1 MQRTK
6 ELTDFLHTYRAE
18 RKAARKEV
26 LEESYQKMLP
36 ALTETI
42 DHLVKSQADIQ
53 ETKAQRRIKY
63 LCFFRLRSSGYTQS
77 HEIAL
82 AMADKRLYLDEAM
95 DCIYWMPDVMHE
107 EIEKD
112 MEEAENL
119 LTKAF
124 IRLEKYELFHIR
136 QQLLSDD
143 WELFCGVLPR
153 LVKAIEGRITDSSLF
168 LENDLEVLCG
178 GYMEEAE
185 TICHIY
191 TKEVDT
197 DGK

>member
-6 ELTDFLHTYRAE
+6 ELTDFLQTYRAE

-26 LEESYQKMLP
+26 LEESYPKMLP

-53 ETKAQRRIKY
+53 ETEAQRRIKY

-82 AMADKRLYLDEAM
+82 AMADKMLYLDEAM
-95 DCIYWMPDVMHE
+95 DCIYWMPDVIHE

-119 LTKAF
+119 LAKAF

-168 LENDLEVLCG
+168 LEDDLEVLCG

-191 TKEVDT
+191 TKEADT

>member
-6 ELTDFLHTYRAE
+6 ELTDFLQTYRAE
-18 RKAARKEV
+18 RKNARKEMI
-26 LEESYQKMLP
+26 EESYQKMLP

-42 DHLVKSQADIQ
+42 DHLIRNQTDIQ
-53 ETKAQRRIKY
+53 ETQAQRRIKY

-95 DCIYWMPDVMHE
+95 DCIYWMPDVIHE

-168 LENDLEVLCG
+168 WEDDLEVLCG

>member
-6 ELTDFLHTYRAE
+6 ELTDFLQTYRAE

-95 DCIYWMPDVMHE
+95 DCIYWMPDVIHE

-119 LTKAF
+119 LAKAF

-153 LVKAIEGRITDSSLF
+153 LVKAIEGRITGSSLL
-168 LENDLEVLCG
+168 LEDGLEVLCG
-178 GYMEEAE
+178 GYMEEPE
-185 TICHIY
+185 TVCCIN
-191 TKEVDT
+191 TKEADT

>member
-6 ELTDFLHTYRAE
+6 ELTDFLQTYRTG
-18 RKAARKEV
+18 RKAARKDV
-26 LEESYQKMLP
+26 LEESYPKMLP
-36 ALTETI
+36 ALIEVI
-42 DHLVKSQADIQ
+42 DHLVRSQADIQ
-53 ETKAQRRIKY
+53 ETEAQRRIKY

-82 AMADKRLYLDEAM
+82 AMADKKLYLDEAM
-95 DCIYWMPDVMHE
+95 DCIYWMPDVIHE
-107 EIEKD
+107 ETEKD

-143 WELFCGVLPR
+143 WELFCSVLPW
-153 LVKAIEGRITDSSLF
+153 LVKAIEGRITGSSLL
-168 LENDLEVLCG
+168 LEDDMEVLCG
-178 GYMEEAE
+178 GYMEEPEAV
-185 TICHIY
+185 CHIY
-191 TKEVDT
+191 TKEGDT

>member
-6 ELTDFLHTYRAE
+6 ELTDFLQTYQAE

-36 ALTETI
+36 TLAETI
-42 DHLVKSQADIQ
+42 DRLVRSQADIQ
-53 ETKAQRRIKY
+53 EVEAQRRIKY

-95 DCIYWMPDVMHE
+95 DCIYWTPDVIHE
-107 EIEKD
+107 GTAED
-112 MEEAENL
+112 VEEAQTL
-119 LTKAF
+119 LAKAF

-153 LVKAIEGRITDSSLF
+153 LVKAIEGRITDSSLL
-168 LENDLEVLCG
+168 LEDDMEVLCG
-178 GYMEEAE
+178 GYMEEPE
-185 TICHIY
+185 TVCHIN
-191 TKEVDT
+191 TKEADT

>member
-6 ELTDFLHTYRAE
+6 ELTDFLQTYRAE
-18 RKAARKEV
+18 RKNARKEMI
-26 LEESYQKMLP
+26 EESYQKMLL

-42 DHLVKSQADIQ
+42 DHLIRNQTDIQ
-53 ETKAQRRIKY
+53 EIQAQRRIKY

-191 TKEVDT
+191 TKEADT

>member
-6 ELTDFLHTYRAE
+6 ELTDFLQTYRAE

-42 DHLVKSQADIQ
+42 DHLVKSQGDIQ
-53 ETKAQRRIKY
+53 ETEAQRRIKY

-82 AMADKRLYLDEAM
+82 AMADKKLYLDEAM
-95 DCIYWMPDVMHE
+95 DCIYWMPDVIHE

-119 LTKAF
+119 LAKAF
-124 IRLEKYELFHIR
+124 IRLEKYELFYIR

-153 LVKAIEGRITDSSLF
+153 LVKAIEGRITGSSLL
-168 LENDLEVLCG
+168 LEDDLEVLCG

-191 TKEVDT
+191 TKEADT

>member
-6 ELTDFLHTYRAE
+6 ELTDFLQTYRAE
-18 RKAARKEV
+18 RKNARKEMI
-26 LEESYQKMLP
+26 EESYQKMLP

-42 DHLVKSQADIQ
+42 DHLIRNQTDIQ
-53 ETKAQRRIKY
+53 EIQAQRRIKY

-82 AMADKRLYLDEAM
+82 AMADKRLYLDEPM
-95 DCIYWMPDVMHE
+95 DCIYWMPDVIHE

-168 LENDLEVLCG
+168 LEDDLEVMCG

>member
-6 ELTDFLHTYRAE
+6 ELTDFLQTYRAE

-42 DHLVKSQADIQ
+42 DHLVRSQADIQ
-53 ETKAQRRIKY
+53 ETEAQRRIKY

-82 AMADKRLYLDEAM
+82 AMADKKLYLDEAM
-95 DCIYWMPDVMHE
+95 DCIYWMPDVIHE
-107 EIEKD
+107 EIERD

-119 LTKAF
+119 LAKAF
-124 IRLEKYELFHIR
+124 IRLEKYELFYIR

-153 LVKAIEGRITDSSLF
+153 LVKAIEGRITGSSLL
-168 LENDLEVLCG
+168 LEDDLEVLCG

-191 TKEVDT
+191 TKEADT

>member
-6 ELTDFLHTYRAE
+6 ELTDFLQTYRAE

-95 DCIYWMPDVMHE
+95 NCIYWMPDVIHE

-119 LTKAF
+119 LAKAF

-153 LVKAIEGRITDSSLF
+153 LVKAIEGRITGSSLL
-168 LENDLEVLCG
+168 LEDGLEVLCG
-178 GYMEEAE
+178 GYMEEPE
-185 TICHIY
+185 TVCCIN
-191 TKEVDT
+191 TKEADT

>member
-6 ELTDFLHTYRAE
+6 ELTDFLQTYRAE
-18 RKAARKEV
+18 RKNARKEMI
-26 LEESYQKMLP
+26 EESYQKMLP

-42 DHLVKSQADIQ
+42 DHLIRNQTDIQ
-53 ETKAQRRIKY
+53 ETQAQRRIKY

-95 DCIYWMPDVMHE
+95 DCIYWMPDVIHE

-168 LENDLEVLCG
+168 LEDDLEVLCG

>member
-6 ELTDFLHTYRAE
+6 ELTDFLQTYRAE

-53 ETKAQRRIKY
+53 ETEAQRRIKY

-82 AMADKRLYLDEAM
+82 AMADKKLYLDEAM
-95 DCIYWMPDVMHE
+95 DCIYWMPDVIHE

-112 MEEAENL
+112 MEEAKNL
-119 LTKAF
+119 LAKAF
-124 IRLEKYELFHIR
+124 IRLEKYELFYIR

-153 LVKAIEGRITDSSLF
+153 LVKAIEGRITGSSLL
-168 LENDLEVLCG
+168 LEDGLEVLCG
-178 GYMEEAE
+178 GYMEEPE
-185 TICHIY
+185 TVCCIN
-191 TKEVDT
+191 TKEADT

>member
-6 ELTDFLHTYRAE
+6 ELTDFLQTYRAG

-36 ALTETI
+36 ALTVTI
-42 DHLVKSQADIQ
+42 DHLVRSQADIQ
-53 ETKAQRRIKY
+53 ETEAQRRIKY
-63 LCFFRLRSSGYTQS
+63 LCFFRLRSGGYTQS

-82 AMADKRLYLDEAM
+82 AMADKKLYLDEAM
-95 DCIYWMPDVMHE
+95 DCIYWMPDVIHE

-119 LTKAF
+119 LARAF

-143 WELFCGVLPR
+143 WELFCGVLP
-153 LVKAIEGRITDSSLF
+153 GW
-168 LENDLEVLCG
+168 
-178 GYMEEAE
+178 
-185 TICHIY
+185 
-191 TKEVDT
+191 
-197 DGK
+197 

>member
-6 ELTDFLHTYRAE
+6 ELTDFLQTYRAE

-36 ALTETI
+36 ALTVTI
-42 DHLVKSQADIQ
+42 DHLVRSQADIQ
-53 ETKAQRRIKY
+53 ETEAQRRIKY
-63 LCFFRLRSSGYTQS
+63 LCFFRLRSGGYTQS

-82 AMADKRLYLDEAM
+82 AMADKKLYLDEAM
-95 DCIYWMPDVMHE
+95 DCIYWMPDVIHE

-119 LTKAF
+119 LAKAF

-153 LVKAIEGRITDSSLF
+153 LVKAIEGRITGSSLL
-168 LENDLEVLCG
+168 LEDGLEVLCG
-178 GYMEEAE
+178 GYMEEPE
-185 TICHIY
+185 TVCCIN
-191 TKEVDT
+191 TKEADT

>member
-6 ELTDFLHTYRAE
+6 ELTDFLQTYRAE

-53 ETKAQRRIKY
+53 ETEAQRRIKY

-95 DCIYWMPDVMHE
+95 NCIYWMPDVIHE

-119 LTKAF
+119 LAKAF

-136 QQLLSDD
+136 L
-143 WELFCGVLPR
+143 GAVL
-153 LVKAIEGRITDSSLF
+153 
-168 LENDLEVLCG
+168 
-178 GYMEEAE
+178 
-185 TICHIY
+185 
-191 TKEVDT
+191 
-197 DGK
+197 

>member
-6 ELTDFLHTYRAE
+6 ELTDFLQTYRAE
-18 RKAARKEV
+18 RKNARKEMI
-26 LEESYQKMLP
+26 EESYQKMLP

-42 DHLVKSQADIQ
+42 DHLIRNQTDIQ
-53 ETKAQRRIKY
+53 ETQAQRRIKY

-95 DCIYWMPDVMHE
+95 DCIYWMPDVIHE

-119 LTKAF
+119 LAKAF
-124 IRLEKYELFHIR
+124 IRLEKYELFYIR

-168 LENDLEVLCG
+168 WEDDLEVLCG

>member
-6 ELTDFLHTYRAE
+6 ELTDFLQTYRAE

-53 ETKAQRRIKY
+53 ETEAQRRIKD

-82 AMADKRLYLDEAM
+82 AMADKKLYLDEAM
-95 DCIYWMPDVMHE
+95 DCIYWMPDVIHE

-119 LTKAF
+119 LAKAF

-153 LVKAIEGRITDSSLF
+153 LVKAIEGRITGSSLL
-168 LENDLEVLCG
+168 LEDGLEVLCG
-178 GYMEEAE
+178 GYMEEPE
-185 TICHIY
+185 TVCCIN
-191 TKEVDT
+191 TKEADT

>member
-6 ELTDFLHTYRAE
+6 ELTDFLQTYRAE

-26 LEESYQKMLP
+26 LEESYPKMLP

-53 ETKAQRRIKY
+53 ETEAQRRIKY
-63 LCFFRLRSSGYTQS
+63 LCFFRLKSSGYTQS

-82 AMADKRLYLDEAM
+82 AMADKKLYLDEAM
-95 DCIYWMPDVMHE
+95 DCIYWMPDVIHE

-119 LTKAF
+119 LAKAF

-143 WELFCGVLPR
+143 WELLCGVLPR
-153 LVKAIEGRITDSSLF
+153 LVKAIEGRITGSSLL
-168 LENDLEVLCG
+168 LEDGLEVLCG
-178 GYMEEAE
+178 GYMEEPE
-185 TICHIY
+185 TVCCIN
-191 TKEVDT
+191 TKEADT

>member
-6 ELTDFLHTYRAE
+6 ELTDFLQTYRAE

-26 LEESYQKMLP
+26 LEESYPKMLP
-36 ALTETI
+36 VLTETI

-53 ETKAQRRIKY
+53 ETEAQRRIKY

-82 AMADKRLYLDEAM
+82 AMADKKLYLDEAM
-95 DCIYWMPDVMHE
+95 DCIYWMPDVIHE

-119 LTKAF
+119 LAKAF

-143 WELFCGVLPR
+143 WELLCGVLPR
-153 LVKAIEGRITDSSLF
+153 LVKAIEGRITGSSLL
-168 LENDLEVLCG
+168 LEDGLEVLCG
-178 GYMEEAE
+178 GYMEEPE
-185 TICHIY
+185 TVCCIN
-191 TKEVDT
+191 TKEADT

>member
-6 ELTDFLHTYRAE
+6 ELTDFLQTYRTE
-18 RKAARKEV
+18 RKNARKEMI
-26 LEESYQKMLP
+26 EESYQKMLP

-42 DHLVKSQADIQ
+42 DHLIRNQTDIQ
-53 ETKAQRRIKY
+53 EIQAQRRIKY

-95 DCIYWMPDVMHE
+95 DCIYWMPDVIHE

-168 LENDLEVLCG
+168 LEDDLEVMCG

>member
-6 ELTDFLHTYRAE
+6 ELTDFLQTYRAE

-178 GYMEEAE
+178 GYMEEPE
-185 TICHIY
+185 TVCYIN
-191 TKEVDT
+191 TKEADI

>member
-6 ELTDFLHTYRAE
+6 ELTDFLQTYRAE

-42 DHLVKSQADIQ
+42 DHLVRSQADIQ
-53 ETKAQRRIKY
+53 ETEAQRRIKY

-82 AMADKRLYLDEAM
+82 AMADKKLYLDEAM
-95 DCIYWMPDVMHE
+95 DCIYWMPDVIHE

-119 LTKAF
+119 LAKAF
-124 IRLEKYELFHIR
+124 IRLEKYELFYIR

-153 LVKAIEGRITDSSLF
+153 LVKAIEGRITGSSLL
-168 LENDLEVLCG
+168 LEDGLEVLCG
-178 GYMEEAE
+178 GYMEEPE
-185 TICHIY
+185 TVCCIN
-191 TKEVDT
+191 TKEADT

>member
-6 ELTDFLHTYRAE
+6 ELTDFLQTYRAE
-18 RKAARKEV
+18 RKNARKEMI
-26 LEESYQKMLP
+26 EESYQKMLL

-42 DHLVKSQADIQ
+42 DHLIRNQTDIQ
-53 ETKAQRRIKY
+53 EIQAQRRIKY

-178 GYMEEAE
+178 GYMEEPE
-185 TICHIY
+185 TVCCIN
-191 TKEVDT
+191 TKEADT

>member
-1 MQRTK
+1 
-6 ELTDFLHTYRAE
+6 
-18 RKAARKEV
+18 
-26 LEESYQKMLP
+26 
-36 ALTETI
+36 
-42 DHLVKSQADIQ
+42 
-53 ETKAQRRIKY
+53 
-63 LCFFRLRSSGYTQS
+63 
-77 HEIAL
+77 
-82 AMADKRLYLDEAM
+82 
-95 DCIYWMPDVMHE
+95 
-107 EIEKD
+107 

-124 IRLEKYELFHIR
+124 IRLEKYELFYIR

-168 LENDLEVLCG
+168 WEDDLEVLCG

>member
-6 ELTDFLHTYRAE
+6 ELTDFLQTYRAE

-53 ETKAQRRIKY
+53 ETEAQRRIKY

-82 AMADKRLYLDEAM
+82 AMADKKLYLDEAM
-95 DCIYWMPDVMHE
+95 DCIYWMPDVIHE

-119 LTKAF
+119 LAKAF
-124 IRLEKYELFHIR
+124 IRLEKYELFYIR

-153 LVKAIEGRITDSSLF
+153 LVKAIEGRITGSSLL
-168 LENDLEVLCG
+168 LEDGLEVLCG
-178 GYMEEAE
+178 GYMEEPE
-185 TICHIY
+185 TVCCIN
-191 TKEVDT
+191 TKEADT

>member
-6 ELTDFLHTYRAE
+6 ELTDFLQTYRAE

-26 LEESYQKMLP
+26 LEESYPKMLP

-53 ETKAQRRIKY
+53 ETEAQRRIKY

-82 AMADKRLYLDEAM
+82 AMADKKLYLDEAM
-95 DCIYWMPDVMHE
+95 DCIYWMPDVIHE

-119 LTKAF
+119 LAKAF

-168 LENDLEVLCG
+168 LEDDLEVLCG

-191 TKEVDT
+191 TKEADT

>member
-6 ELTDFLHTYRAE
+6 ELTDFLQTYRAE

-26 LEESYQKMLP
+26 LEESYPKMLP

-53 ETKAQRRIKY
+53 ETEAHRRIKY

-82 AMADKRLYLDEAM
+82 AMADKKLYLDEAM
-95 DCIYWMPDVMHE
+95 DCIYWMPDVIHE

-119 LTKAF
+119 LAKAF

-143 WELFCGVLPR
+143 WELLCGVLPR
-153 LVKAIEGRITDSSLF
+153 LVKAIEGRITGSSLL
-168 LENDLEVLCG
+168 LEDGLEVLCG
-178 GYMEEAE
+178 GYMEEPE
-185 TICHIY
+185 TVCCIN
-191 TKEVDT
+191 TKEADT

>member
-6 ELTDFLHTYRAE
+6 ELTDFLQTYRAE

-26 LEESYQKMLP
+26 LEESYPKMLP

-53 ETKAQRRIKY
+53 ETEAQRRIKY

-82 AMADKRLYLDEAM
+82 AMADKMLYLDEAM
-95 DCIYWMPDVMHE
+95 DCIYWMPDVIHE

-119 LTKAF
+119 LAKAF

-168 LENDLEVLCG
+168 LEDDLEVLCG
-178 GYMEEAE
+178 GYMEEPE
-185 TICHIY
+185 TVCCIN
-191 TKEVDT
+191 TKEADT

>member
-6 ELTDFLHTYRAE
+6 ELTDFLQTYRAE
-18 RKAARKEV
+18 RKNARKEMI
-26 LEESYQKMLP
+26 EESYQKMLP

-42 DHLVKSQADIQ
+42 DHLIRNQTDIQ
-53 ETKAQRRIKY
+53 EIQAQRRIKY

-95 DCIYWMPDVMHE
+95 DCIYWMPDVIHE

-136 QQLLSDD
+136 QQMLTDD

-168 LENDLEVLCG
+168 LEDDLEVMCG

>member
-6 ELTDFLHTYRAE
+6 ELTDFLQTYRAE

-153 LVKAIEGRITDSSLF
+153 LVKAIEGRITGSSLL
-168 LENDLEVLCG
+168 LEDGLEVLCG
-178 GYMEEAE
+178 GYMEEPE
-185 TICHIY
+185 TVCCIN
-191 TKEVDT
+191 TKEADT

>member
-6 ELTDFLHTYRAE
+6 ELTDFLQTYRAE
-18 RKAARKEV
+18 RKNARKEMI
-26 LEESYQKMLP
+26 EESYQKMLP

-42 DHLVKSQADIQ
+42 DHLIRNQTDIQ
-53 ETKAQRRIKY
+53 EIQAQRRIKY

-191 TKEVDT
+191 TKEADT

>member
-6 ELTDFLHTYRAE
+6 ELTDFLQTYRAE

-26 LEESYQKMLP
+26 LEESYPKMLP

-53 ETKAQRRIKY
+53 ETEAQRRIKY

-82 AMADKRLYLDEAM
+82 AMADKMLYLDEAM
-95 DCIYWMPDVMHE
+95 DCIYWMPDVIHE

-119 LTKAF
+119 LAKAF

-153 LVKAIEGRITDSSLF
+153 LVKAIEGRITGSSLL
-168 LENDLEVLCG
+168 LEDGLEVLCG
-178 GYMEEAE
+178 GYMEEPE
-185 TICHIY
+185 TVCCIN
-191 TKEVDT
+191 TKEADT

>member
-6 ELTDFLHTYRAE
+6 ELTDFLQTYRAE

-36 ALTETI
+36 ALTVTI
-42 DHLVKSQADIQ
+42 DHLVRSQADIQ
-53 ETKAQRRIKY
+53 ETEAQRRIKY
-63 LCFFRLRSSGYTQS
+63 LCFFRLRSGGYTQS

-82 AMADKRLYLDEAM
+82 AMADKKLYLDEAM
-95 DCIYWMPDVMHE
+95 DCIYWMPDVIHE

-119 LTKAF
+119 LARAF

-153 LVKAIEGRITDSSLF
+153 LVKAIEGRITGSSLL
-168 LENDLEVLCG
+168 LEDGLEVLCG
-178 GYMEEAE
+178 GYMEEPE
-185 TICHIY
+185 TVCCIN
-191 TKEVDT
+191 TKEADT